1 MNCAR
6 HKSPASGEGPPPPPL
21 PPPPPPPPPP
31 PRDAMNWF
39 RDNRFL
45 GRFLVVFGVCLLGV
59 AWLFFSAKSDWDDA
73 STRFAS
79 TASEL
84 NRLERLAPYPSP
96 DNLRKMKAHAED
108 YASALAKLKDEL
120 KMRVAPVAPLAP
132 NEFQSH
138 LRVAMN
144 AVADKA
150 RANKVKLPDK
160 FFLGFDEFTSAL
172 PNEAA
177 APLLG
182 QELVQIEW
190 LVNGLV
196 DARVESVSSFRRIP
210 LREERGATTLPA
222 ATPAAAMTNLLQR
235 NVVELTFV
243 STPMAARKVINQIA
257 GASQQFCII
266 RVLHVRNEKDKGP
279 PREGGGETTS
289 PSIPSASPAAKP
301 APTAALNFIVGNEK
315 IETTA
320 KIEIVR
326 FTF

>member
-1 MNCAR
+1 MNR
-6 HKSPASGEGPPPPPL
+6 RRG
-21 PPPPPPPPPP
+21 
-31 PRDAMNWF
+31 AMTWF
-39 RDNRFL
+39 RENPFLSRFL
-45 GRFLVVFGVCLLGV
+45 IANGVCLLG
-59 AWLFFSAKSDWDDA
+59 ATWFFFSAKSDFEEA
-73 STRFAS
+73 SKRFAN

-84 NRLERLAPYPSP
+84 SRLERLAPYPSA
-96 DNLRKMKAHAED
+96 DNLRRMKAHAED

-120 KMRVAPVAPLAP
+120 KLRVTPIAPMAP

-144 AVADKA
+144 VVVEKA
-150 RANKVKLPDK
+150 RENKVKLPDK
-160 FFLGFDEFTSAL
+160 FFLGFDEFASAL

-190 LVNGLV
+190 LLRSLL
-196 DARVESVSSFRRIP
+196 DARVESLSAFRRTP
-210 LREERGATTLPA
+210 LREEREKAATTS
-222 ATPAAAMTNLLQR
+222 LLER
-235 NVVELTFV
+235 NVVEFTFV
-243 STPMAARKVINQIA
+243 STPAAARKVVNQIA

-279 PREGGGETTS
+279 PREAGGETTA
-289 PSIPSASPAAKP
+289 PSIPSPRPAATSSPA
-301 APTAALNFIVGNEK
+301 AALNFIVGNEK

-320 KIEIVR
+320 KIEMVR